1 MPAAVPARLQ
11 EPEQAAVLCR
21 EGKGWEPCF
30 RTCSKTPLWVELGEE
45 GSYK

>member
-1 MPAAVPARLQ
+1 MPAAAVPTPGARTGSCALQ
-11 EPEQAAVLCR
+11 

-30 RTCSKTPLWVELGEE
+30 RTCSKTPGWVELGEE